1 MSPQELPDVYLA
13 ALHGGVENLSK
24 LSPIAVQNISN
35 SSLIEGAH
43 RASVIVKRRLGVELR
58 RTARTAAAFV
68 SAASAH
74 GCGYAIVVLCGV
86 HKSASG
92 RLWALQFAATDATG
106 IDRVEHWQ
114 DSRLRHSRR
123 LNDVLAMRDG
133 HMDRVACA
141 RAWPL
146 DEAARLRSSKQGSDL
161 VRDHRDSVRNNRRL
175 MRDERPSVH

>member
-74 GCGYAIVVLCGV
+74 GCGYAIVILCGV
-86 HKSASG
+86 HKAAGG
-92 RLWALQFAATDATG
+92 RLWALQFSAAHAACV
-106 IDRVEHWQ
+106 DRVEHWQ
-114 DSRLRHSRR
+114 NSRLRHRRR
-123 LNDVLAMRDG
+123 LDDVFTMRHG
-133 HMDRVACA
+133 HVD
-141 RAWPL
+141 
-146 DEAARLRSSKQGSDL
+146 
-161 VRDHRDSVRNNRRL
+161 
-175 MRDERPSVH
+175 